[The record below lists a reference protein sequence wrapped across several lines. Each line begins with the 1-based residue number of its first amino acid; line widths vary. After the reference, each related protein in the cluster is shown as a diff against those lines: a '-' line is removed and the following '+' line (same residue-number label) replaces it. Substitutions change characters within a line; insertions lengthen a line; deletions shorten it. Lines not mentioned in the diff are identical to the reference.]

1 MGLWKNFKSS
11 PINTVARWQDRR
23 FLWLVMFVAMLSMVL
38 LAHSFFQNYLHM
50 APCEQCV
57 YIRFS
62 MLVMALGGLIAA
74 INPKNVINKLIGYIF
89 GFYGAIIGIGYSVKL
104 RAIHKAVHS
113 DDPFAMMGMQ
123 GCSTDPSFP
132 FGLPL
137 AKWAPDWF
145 QPTGDCGYDA
155 PIIPDGV
162 TLNSI
167 QEFFTNLYSEGWYL
181 IPSMKFADMAT
192 CTLLAYIVAFA
203 LLAVMFICWI
213 INLLKAKE
221 A

>member
-11 PINTVARWQDRR
+11 PIDTIARWQDQR
-23 FLWLVMFVAMLSMVL
+23 FLWIVMFVAMLGMVL
-38 LAHSFFQNYLHM
+38 LAHSFFQNYIYML
-50 APCEQCV
+50 PCEQCV

-74 INPKNVINKLIGYIF
+74 INPKNIINKIIGYVL

-104 RAIHKAVHS
+104 HKIHVAVHS

-123 GCSTDPSFP
+123 GCSTDPHFP

-155 PIIPDGV
+155 PVIPDGV
-162 TLNSI
+162 TLNSF
-167 QEFFTNLYSEGWYL
+167 QEFFINLYSDGWYL
-181 IPSMKFADMAT
+181 IPSMKFADMAQ

-203 LLAVMFICWI
+203 LLAIMLICWI
-213 INLLKAKE
+213 IREIKAKK